1 MDALLTTARP
11 KPWYPPGRLL
21 FIITGSRRLPGISI
35 SLILVLLVIPAAFA
49 DLIAPHGPKEGGL
62 PQRYLP
68 PVWDGGTSEH
78 ILGTDRLGR
87 DVLSRIIHG
96 ARVSVKVS
104 LIGISLGGFIG
115 VTLGLVAGYFG
126 GKLDLLI
133 MRLVDI
139 TLSIPS
145 ILFALVLAAAIGAGL
160 GTVLIVISYILWA
173 YYARQARGEVLG
185 IRSQDYISR
194 ARVTGASDFRIIT
207 HHILPNITNTI
218 IVLATL
224 QIGFVILLEA
234 SLSFLGVGI
243 QRPAP
248 AWGLMVADGREV
260 VVTFWW
266 VSLFPGLA
274 IMLTVLALNLLG
286 DWLRDRLD
294 PRLRQL

>member
-1 MDALLTTARP
+1 MDALLTAQQPR
-11 KPWYPPGRLL
+11 PWYTPGRLL
-21 FIITGSRRLPGISI
+21 SMATSNRRLPWISI
-35 SLILVLLVIPAAFA
+35 TLIMLLLVIPAIFA
-49 DLIAPHGPKEGGL
+49 DVLAPHGPREDGL

-78 ILGTDRLGR
+78 ILGTNRLGR
-87 DVLSRIIHG
+87 DILSRIIHG

-115 VTLGLVAGYFG
+115 VTLGLMAGYFG
-126 GKLDLLI
+126 GKFDLLI

-145 ILFALVLAAAIGAGL
+145 ILFALVLAAAIGPGL
-160 GTVLIVISYILWA
+160 GTVLIVIGYILWA
-173 YYARQARGEVLG
+173 YYARQIRGEVLS
-185 IRSQDYISR
+185 IRSQDFIAR

-207 HHILPNITNTI
+207 RHIPPNVINTI

-260 VVTFWW
+260 IVTFWW

-274 IMLTVLALNLLG
+274 IMLTVLALNLMG

-294 PRLRQL
+294 PKLRQI

>member
-1 MDALLTTARP
+1 MDVILAPARP
-11 KPWYPPGRLL
+11 WYAPGRLL
-21 FIITGSRRLPGISI
+21 SIVTGSRRLPWISI
-35 SLILVLLVIPAAFA
+35 SLILILLVIPAAFA
-49 DLIAPHGPKEGGL
+49 DVIAPHGPKDGGL
-62 PQRYLP
+62 PKRYLP

-87 DVLSRIIHG
+87 DILSRIIHG

-104 LIGISLGGFIG
+104 LIGISMGGFIG
-115 VTLGLVAGYFG
+115 IALGLVAGYFG
-126 GKLDLLI
+126 GKFDLLI

-145 ILFALVLAAAIGAGL
+145 ILFALVLAAAIGPGL
-160 GTVLIVISYILWA
+160 STVLIVICYILWA
-173 YYARQARGEVLG
+173 YYARQVRGEVLS
-185 IRSQDYISR
+185 IREQDYISR
-194 ARVTGASDFRIIT
+194 ARVTGASDYRIIT
-207 HHILPNITNTI
+207 RHILPNVINTI

-224 QIGFVILLEA
+224 QIGYVILLEA

-243 QRPAP
+243 QRPEP

-260 VVTFWW
+260 IVTFWW

-294 PRLRQL
+294 PKLRQI

>member
-1 MDALLTTARP
+1 MDAVLITGKS
-11 KPWYPPGRLL
+11 KPWYAPDRLL
-21 FIITGSRRLPGISI
+21 SMIGGSRRLPWISI
-35 SLILVLLVIPAAFA
+35 LLIMLLLVIPAIFA
-49 DLIAPHGPKEGGL
+49 DVIAPHGPKEGGL

-78 ILGTDRLGR
+78 ILGTDRLGS
-87 DVLSRIIHG
+87 DIFSRIIHG

-115 VTLGLVAGYFG
+115 VSLGLMAGYMG
-126 GKLDLLI
+126 GKFDLVI
-133 MRLVDI
+133 MRMVDI

-145 ILFALVLAAAIGAGL
+145 ILFALVLAAAIGPGL
-160 GTVLIVISYILWA
+160 GTVLIVIGYILWA
-173 YYARQARGEVLG
+173 YYARQIRGEVLS
-185 IRSQDYISR
+185 IREQDYIAR
-194 ARVTGASDFRIIT
+194 AKVTGASGFRIIT
-207 HHILPNITNTI
+207 RHILPNVVNTI

-260 VVTFWW
+260 IVTFWW
-266 VSLFPGLA
+266 VSFFPGLA
-274 IMLTVLALNLLG
+274 IMLTVLALNLMG

-294 PRLRQL
+294 PRLRQI